1 MLSDYFQEE
10 LPSAPVIPM
19 SRIIKVEG
27 ELVQLFGANP
37 LWRKFLRFFCQ
48 INQVFKKKKNPLRN
62 ENSTV
67 LMTVCLYSDSIFQMS
82 FDPIY
87 SNSYARN

>member
-10 LPSAPVIPM
+10 PPLAPIIPM
-19 SRIIKVEG
+19 SQIIKVEG

-37 LWRKFLRFFCQ
+37 LWRKFLRLFCQ
-48 INQVFKKKKNPLRN
+48 INQVLKKNPLRN

-67 LMTVCLYSDSIFQMS
+67 LMTGCLYSDSVFQEMS